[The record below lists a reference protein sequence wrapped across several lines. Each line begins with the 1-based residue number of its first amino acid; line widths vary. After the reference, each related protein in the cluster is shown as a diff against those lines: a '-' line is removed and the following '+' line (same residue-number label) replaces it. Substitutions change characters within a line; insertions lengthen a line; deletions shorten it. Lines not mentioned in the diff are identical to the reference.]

1 MKKKT
6 WTGHVAKYKNNFSVC
21 KKQCTYKDKTKHNI
35 NNVAI
40 RKKIKP
46 DMPKNNLTGQNRLH
60 KIQKYKNKK
69 IQRTSKNIWNNC
81 KHSLFPFF
89 CFFLILNKE

>member
-1 MKKKT
+1 M
-6 WTGHVAKYKNNFSVC
+6 GRIAKYKNNYFLYAKSNVLIMN
-21 KKQCTYKDKTKHNI
+21 KTKHNI

-46 DMPKNNLTGQNRLH
+46 DMPKNNVTGQNRLH

-69 IQRTSKNIWNNC
+69 YNVLLKIGNNC
-81 KHSLFPFF
+81 KHSLFSFF
-89 CFFLILNKE
+89 KKILNRKK